1 MTSPCVFPSAFFGV
15 YEPIESDK
23 SGMIVAGWMTP
34 ISIAGAYTK
43 SGFIVDS
50 LDRCAWVAWFNC
62 LRP

>member
-1 MTSPCVFPSAFFGV
+1 
-15 YEPIESDK
+15 
-23 SGMIVAGWMTP
+23 MIVAGWMTP
-34 ISIAGAYTK
+34 ISIAGVYTK